1 MPAIIGGFMKKKQL
15 LVLLSVI
22 FLFVFISCSKKASPT
37 SPVAEPTTPPVSAT
51 VTETDLG
58 TLTATPTVTITAPD
72 ATVTV
77 TSTLPENTR
86 TATATLTASPTLT
99 ATDIILSSTASATAT
114 ATLTATD
121 IIPSSTPSATAT
133 ATLPENTYTST
144 VTQTATGTLTGTMTN
159 TMTLTDT
166 IEETPTL
173 TATITITPTAT
184 VTVTLTATPLP
195 VWADFGTNPVSSDMG
210 GMPVLRNYSSQFYLL
225 YIDGAQGGKLSAKYH
240 NGFAWGSAGDGI
252 SSDVASYPSMELSS
266 GDMYCAYAQLGKVYF
281 KRKLAL
287 TWQAEYQISDGNANY
302 PDIFVYSGTSQYIS
316 YRDEYGAAAGKA
328 SLKTGQGSAWSLV
341 GLSGFNTVAVKD
353 TDVVVASGAVPYVA
367 CQEETGNVLGKV
379 EVMTYNGASWS
390 QVGTTITARTGCNID
405 MVYGGGYLY
414 LAYAAPQSPYPVQVI
429 RSSGGAWTPVGGI
442 VNNVE
447 AADISLSYDVYQGT
461 INVAFTDVSS
471 SNSGKAFAW
480 NGVSWNQIGG
490 IFNDN
495 ISTSSAIFP
504 SLNVYNGVPYVAFKD
519 TGTLH
524 NGKIV
529 TRVYR

>member
-1 MPAIIGGFMKKKQL
+1 M
-15 LVLLSVI
+15 
-22 FLFVFISCSKKASPT
+22 
-37 SPVAEPTTPPVSAT
+37 
-51 VTETDLG
+51 
-58 TLTATPTVTITAPD
+58 
-72 ATVTV
+72 
-77 TSTLPENTR
+77 
-86 TATATLTASPTLT
+86 
-99 ATDIILSSTASATAT
+99 
-114 ATLTATD
+114 
-121 IIPSSTPSATAT
+121 
-133 ATLPENTYTST
+133 
-144 VTQTATGTLTGTMTN
+144 TQTATGTLTGTMTN